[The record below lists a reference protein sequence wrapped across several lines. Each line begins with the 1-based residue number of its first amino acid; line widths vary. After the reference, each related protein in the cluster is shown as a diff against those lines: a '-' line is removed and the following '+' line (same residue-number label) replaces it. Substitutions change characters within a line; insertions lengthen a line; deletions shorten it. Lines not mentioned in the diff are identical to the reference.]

1 MLGRVL
7 VTGGA
12 RRIGAAISRG
22 LATRGWAVAVHHHH
36 SPEEAEAFV
45 AELRATGATAAVVC
59 AELADPAAPAALLA
73 ACREALGGP
82 LDAVVNNASLFAYD
96 QPPITDYAVLDRH
109 MHVNLAAPVGLA
121 MALATQPDLGEGAVV
136 NLLDQKVGNLNPDF
150 FSYTCSK
157 LALQGATRMLAQ
169 KLAPRV
175 RVNAVSPG
183 LTLPSLDQTSEEF
196 ARTGTQNL
204 LRRTV
209 DPGDIAATI
218 AYLLECRSV
227 TGQNVFVDC
236 GQHFLARDSDVMFE
250 GREHRPDA

>member
-1 MLGRVL
+1 MQRRVL

-12 RRIGAAISRG
+12 RRIGAAISRC
-22 LATRGWAVAVHHHH
+22 LAARGWAVALHHHH
-36 SPEEAEAFV
+36 SPDEAEAL
-45 AELRATGATAAVVC
+45 ADALRMDGATVAVLPG
-59 AELADPAAPAALLA
+59 ELADPAAPVALVE
-73 ACREALGGP
+73 ACRAAFGGT
-82 LDAVVNNASLFAYD
+82 LHAVVNNASLFAYD
-96 QPPITDYAVLDRH
+96 QPPIADYALLDRH

-121 MALATQPDLGEGAVV
+121 TALAAQRDLEGGAVV
-136 NLLDQKVGNLNPDF
+136 NILDQKVGNLNPDF

-157 LALQGATRMLAQ
+157 LALQGATHMLAQ

-183 LTLPSLDQTSEEF
+183 LTLPSLDQSDEEF

-204 LRRTV
+204 LRRPV
-209 DPGDIAATI
+209 DPADIAATV
-218 AYLLECRSV
+218 AYLLECGSV
-227 TGQNVFVDC
+227 TGQNVYVDC